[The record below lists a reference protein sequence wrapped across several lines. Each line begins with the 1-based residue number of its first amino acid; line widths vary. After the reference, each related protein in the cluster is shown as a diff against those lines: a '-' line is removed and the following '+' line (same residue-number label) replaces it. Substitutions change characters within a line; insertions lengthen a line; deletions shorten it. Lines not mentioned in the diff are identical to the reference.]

1 MTTVQGRFAAV
12 LVLLAAMLLMAGFIW
27 QGQWSAVAWRNVRAV
42 AIESDD
48 WGLAGFIPHAHALDG
63 LDRELLDPG
72 AFPAVYWESTLE
84 DSATVSALAGVLA
97 SFEGRDGFPA
107 VLQPNYV
114 MGSLAWASPGSGEA
128 WREYFWPQVP
138 PAYRRPGLSAAVSRA
153 MTSGV
158 WYPEYHALLHYDP
171 AARKAAVASGGVA
184 AEAARRHIMI
194 FPGSQA
200 ARELTPQRSWATL
213 SAELAT
219 GLQAFEAAFG
229 RAPGSIIAPDY
240 TWDSRVEK
248 LWLSHHISVIQAK
261 REQRFVGRKWG
272 TVAWIRKNL
281 QLRWEYLVHRDRVY
295 LERNCRFEPAQD
307 PDPDKVAARCIDEVH
322 ASWDRGAVA
331 IIEAHRINFVH
342 CDSTVQRVGRQALG
356 ELLAGL
362 TDGSGMLPVF
372 LTDQEIASLMRS
384 GTSACRRGD
393 RVVVRN
399 LTRSARLVPL
409 GEKGKRGAVCWL
421 EAGSTRILPGDETLT
436 ERIP

>member
-12 LVLLAAMLLMAGFIW
+12 LILLAAMLLAAGFIW
-27 QGQWSAVAWRNVRAV
+27 QGQWSAVAWRDVRAV

-63 LDRELLDPG
+63 LDRDLLDPG
-72 AFPAVYWESTLE
+72 SFPAVYWESTLE
-84 DSATVSALAGVLA
+84 DGATVSALAGVLS

-114 MGSLAWASPGSGEA
+114 MGSLAWSSPDSGVA
-128 WREYFWPQVP
+128 WREYYWPAVP
-138 PAYRRPGLSAAVSRA
+138 PAYRRQGLSEAVGQA
-153 MTSGV
+153 MASGV

-171 AARKAAVASGGVA
+171 AAREAAVASGGIA
-184 AEAARRHIMI
+184 AEAARRNIMI

-213 SAELAT
+213 STELET
-219 GLQAFEAAFG
+219 GLQVFEAAFG
-229 RAPGSIIAPDY
+229 RSPGSIIAPDY
-240 TWDSRVEK
+240 TWDGRMEK
-248 LWLSHHISVIQAK
+248 LWLSRHIDVIQAK

-281 QLRWEYLVHRDRVY
+281 QLRWDYLVHRDRVY

-322 ASWDRGAVA
+322 AAWARGEAA

-342 CDSTVQRVGRQALG
+342 SDSTVERMGREALR
-356 ELLAGL
+356 ELLTGL
-362 TDGSGMLPVF
+362 TESSGMSPVY
-372 LTDQEIASLMRS
+372 LTDQEIASLMRT
-384 GTSACRRGD
+384 GTSVCRRGD

-399 LTRSARLVPL
+399 WTRSARLVPL
-409 GEKGKRGAVCWL
+409 GEARNRGAVCWM
-421 EAGSTRILPGDETLT
+421 EAESTLVLPAD
-436 ERIP
+436 